1 MTVVIKKGDLFSHSS
16 SKHQHTCIGHGVNSA
31 GAMGAGIAVE
41 FKKRYPEMFQEYR
54 NRCYSGLIFPGITW
68 AWRELEGTFI
78 TKQEILGEDC
88 IWIYNLAIKAHWKL
102 DATYEAIEG
111 SLKNMAIHMN
121 ENSLKE
127 VGLPWIGCGLGGLE
141 KTKVKTIM
149 EKISEEYKINIIVYE
164 N

>member
-1 MTVVIKKGDLFSHSS
+1 MTVTIKKGDLFSHD
-16 SKHQHTCIGHGVNSA
+16 SKSPASTCIGHGVNSA
-31 GAMGAGIAVE
+31 GAMGAGIAVQ
-41 FKKRYPEMFQEYR
+41 FKKRFPEMFQEYR
-54 NRCYSGLIFPGITW
+54 NRCNSGLIFPGITW
-68 AWRELEGTFI
+68 VWKEDTGIYL
-78 TKQEILGEDC
+78 TKQEHLGEDC

-102 DATYEAIEG
+102 DATYEAIEA

-121 ENSLKE
+121 ENSLQE

-149 EKISEEYKINIIVYE
+149 EKISKEYKINIIVYE